1 MKLKHLSRIE
11 TTIRLILVVI
21 VLPFSIVCH
30 ILDMISRPFR
40 WVIEEIAIFSKLVGN
55 KLLQCSDEVKDGTIK
70 NQSYIREYT
79 ASFVWELL
87 KQKNLK

>member
-11 TTIRLILVVI
+11 TTIRLILVVV

-40 WVIEEIAIFSKLVGN
+40 WVIEEIAIFMEFFGN

-70 NQSYIREYT
+70 NQYYIREST
-79 ASFVWELL
+79 ASFVWKLL
-87 KQKNLK
+87 KQI